1 MKHIGSYLTIAWA
14 VPIVER
20 RLRPLFHI
28 CEPPIQVVLLGL
40 SWLNPLILSVFCH
53 GCRRWIRN
61 IQASIGRYT
70 RQVLKGAEICHLSC
84 VGITVVGLTLC
95 DTLSGNRVPN
105 LLF

>member
-1 MKHIGSYLTIAWA
+1 M
-14 VPIVER
+14 VES
-20 RLRPLFHI
+20 LDSILK
-28 CEPPIQVVLLGL
+28 VLMTD
-40 SWLNPLILSVFCH
+40 PVFCH

-95 DTLSGNRVPN
+95 DTLSGKKLVPN